1 MPRRRKTFPCG
12 HSGFGTFC
20 RPCRER
26 EEASV
31 RRAEERERRERE
43 FGQDPVDLRG
53 LPDAVIRKARQ
64 VIGELADGADYRTFR
79 GKALRGEDDGAISI
93 PLGWSHRL
101 LCRKTRDGIE
111 PVRVLTHEDYNS
123 PVRRQV

>member
-12 HSGFGTFC
+12 HKGFGTFC

-26 EEASV
+26 EQALAGK
-31 RRAEERERRERE
+31 AEERERRERAFE
-43 FGQDPVDLRG
+43 QDLIDLRG
-53 LPDAVIRKARQ
+53 LPDAVVRKARR
-64 VIGELADGADYRTFR
+64 VIKGLEEGADYRLFR
-79 GKALRGEDDGAISI
+79 GKALRQDDGAISI
-93 PLGWSHRL
+93 PLGWSYRL
-101 LCRKTRDGIE
+101 LCRKTAEGIE